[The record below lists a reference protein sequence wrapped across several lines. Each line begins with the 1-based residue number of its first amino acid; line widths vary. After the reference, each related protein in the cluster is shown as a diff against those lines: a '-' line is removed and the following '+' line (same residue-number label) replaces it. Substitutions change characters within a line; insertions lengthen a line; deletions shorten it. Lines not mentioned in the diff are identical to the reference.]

1 MRFFTCA
8 GRINATIYAFSR
20 IRGSLLLLDAPP
32 IAKPKVKP
40 KTKPLQAARSGT
52 FTDNMRL
59 PVHRWFR
66 YSAGFS
72 AEWAEGVINNHGGK
86 GCTVLD
92 PFAGSGTTL
101 IAAQNCGAAA
111 YGFESHPFVQRIAEA
126 KLSWSA
132 DVGAFVAAA
141 GAVKKHHGKW
151 EALAAE
157 VKAAPELMQKCYS
170 ADALAQLYALRNGFK
185 KESAKLDPASSRLV
199 WLAITGILRACSG
212 VGTAQWQYVLPNK
225 SKAKVLEPL
234 TAFDAKVEQMAADM
248 LAGQGLGWNGSA
260 HVFAHDSRNKQIPIE
275 PGSVDL
281 VVTSPPYAN
290 NYDYADATRLEMM
303 FWGEISG
310 WGDLQDAVRQHI
322 IRSCSQHA
330 AADRVDLTNLLTHS
344 RLSAI
349 GSEIS
354 DVCNELAEVRLGKGG
369 KKAYHTMVAAY
380 FYDMAATFGTLR
392 KACRDGARMCFVVGD
407 SAPYGVYVPVDHWL
421 GRLAVAAGFKSYSFD
436 KLRDRNTKWKNRKH
450 TVPLHEGHL
459 WIEG

>member
-1 MRFFTCA
+1 M
-8 GRINATIYAFSR
+8 
-20 IRGSLLLLDAPP
+20 LLDDAP
-32 IAKPKVKP
+32 ITKPRVKP
-40 KTKPLQAARSGT
+40 IKAARSGT

-59 PVHRWFR
+59 PIHRWFR

-72 AEWAEGVINNHGGK
+72 AEWAEAVITDHGGK

-101 IAAQNCGAAA
+101 IAAEKCGAAA
-111 YGFESHPFVQRIAEA
+111 YGFESHPFVHRIAEA
-126 KLSWSA
+126 KLSWSS
-132 DVGAFVAAA
+132 DVDAFVAAA
-141 GAVKKHHGKW
+141 RTVRKHHDKW
-151 EALAAE
+151 KALTSE
-157 VKAAPELMQKCYS
+157 VNKAPELLQKCYA
-170 ADALAQLYALRNGFK
+170 ADALAQLYALRNGCTE
-185 KESAKLDPASSRLV
+185 ESSKLDPTSARLV

-234 TAFDAKVEQMAADM
+234 AAFDAKVEQMAADM
-248 LAGQGLGWNGSA
+248 RTAQEQGWSGSA
-260 HVFAHDSRNKQIPIE
+260 RIFPHDSRSSQIPIE

-290 NYDYADATRLEMM
+290 NYDYADSTRLEMM

-310 WGDLQDAVRQHI
+310 WGDLQNTVRQYL
-322 IRSCSQHA
+322 IRSCSQHS
-330 AADRVDLTNLLTHS
+330 AADRVDMVNLLMHS

-349 GSEIS
+349 SSEIS

-369 KKAYHTMVAAY
+369 RKAYHTMVAAY
-380 FYDMAATFGTLR
+380 FYDMAATFVTLR

-407 SAPYGVYVPVDHWL
+407 SAPYGVYVPADDWL
-421 GRLAVAAGFKSYSFD
+421 GRLAVAAGFKSYSFE

-450 TVPLHEGHL
+450 TVPLHEGLL